1 MTQPTLSQA
10 LIIDTAMTPRPR
22 YARPTTTATATLTT
36 ALLLSIAAP
45 INAAE
50 SPATATGAAVR
61 ADNAFR
67 QDSNESV
74 KKEPLR
80 INPGDKRPAD
90 QFKVDVFGHPL
101 TIGGAYELEPRY
113 VEDRRLDPR
122 RDDDTANVYQDL
134 KLELF
139 YQWSKSLSFFVQS
152 DVYYDPEVYTETGL
166 DQYEAGIKLTQ
177 AWLFMHQI
185 LGSDFSMQL
194 GRQRMADKR
203 QWWWNDELD
212 AVRLYFGE
220 DNLFAELAI
229 AKELGSK
236 QSDQDF
242 IDPINNRVVRL
253 MGDVVWQ
260 WRPKHNITGFFL
272 SQFDNSDNQNP
283 GDLVKQSLKDV
294 NDGDL
299 NWFGAR
305 AMGKFKVEH
314 VGKIGYWLD
323 SAFVFGEETSLSFSD
338 VNSDIARARRQTT
351 QRVEAWGLDAGI
363 TWYSNLFL
371 EPYFTLGYA
380 YGSGD
385 SNPNDATDNNYRQSG
400 IHNNKTK
407 LSGSQ
412 RFRYYGELF
421 RPELS
426 NLNIMTAALG
436 FPLSEQSSI
445 DLLYHHYEQATA
457 STVLSDS
464 RIRATPTGRNAT
476 LGDELDVVVSLDE
489 WKHLQVQF
497 AGSLFMAGPAY
508 GSLEGNNS
516 FQLDL
521 TFKYSF

>member
-1 MTQPTLSQA
+1 MSSKTSIFSTKANYSLVGGV
-10 LIIDTAMTPRPR
+10 
-22 YARPTTTATATLTT
+22 
-36 ALLLSIAAP
+36 LLSLSVLADTTGVISDPSTA
-45 INAAE
+45 
-50 SPATATGAAVR
+50 SATR
-61 ADNAFR
+61 NDNVFR
-67 QDSNESV
+67 QDSLDNV
-74 KKEPLR
+74 RKEPLK
-80 INPGDKRPAD
+80 INPGDKRPKD

-113 VEDRRLDPR
+113 VEDRRLDPS

-152 DVYYDPEVYTETGL
+152 DVYYDPEVYTESGL

-177 AWLFMHQI
+177 AWMFIHQI
-185 LGSDFSMQL
+185 LDSDFSLQL

-212 AVRLYFGE
+212 SARFYFGE
-220 DNLFAELAI
+220 DNLFAELAV

-242 IDPINNRVVRL
+242 IDPVSDRLVRL

-260 WRPKHNITGFFL
+260 WDPKQNLSLFFL
-272 SQFDNSDNQNP
+272 NQFDNSDNQNL
-283 GDLVKQSLKDV
+283 GDLVKSDRTDPR
-294 NDGDL
+294 DGDL

-305 AMGKFKVEH
+305 AMGKFKIEH

-323 SAFVFGEETSLSFSD
+323 SAYVFGDETTSTFST
-338 VNSDIARARRQTT
+338 VNSDFSRVRSQS
-351 QRVEAWGLDAGI
+351 QKHVEAWGMDAGI

-371 EPYFTLGYA
+371 EPYFTVGYA

-385 SNPNDATDNNYRQSG
+385 NNPNDDTDTGYRQSG
-400 IHNNKTK
+400 IHNNKIK

-421 RPELS
+421 RPELA

-436 FPLSEQSSI
+436 FPISEQSSI
-445 DLLYHHYEQATA
+445 DVLYHHYEQATP
-457 STVLSDS
+457 STVIRDS
-464 RIRATPTGRNAT
+464 RIRATPNGRDGT
-476 LGDELDVVVSLDE
+476 LGDEVDVVVSLDE

-497 AGSLFMAGPAY
+497 AGSLFLAGDAF
-508 GSLEGNNS
+508 GRLEGNNS

>member
-1 MTQPTLSQA
+1 MSFTPF
-10 LIIDTAMTPRPR
+10 IIKTGK
-22 YARPTTTATATLTT
+22 T
-36 ALLLSIAAP
+36 ALLAGGALLSLSVLADTVVQQ
-45 INAAE
+45 
-50 SPATATGAAVR
+50 ATASAQR
-61 ADNAFR
+61 NDNAFR
-67 QDSNESV
+67 QDNGDGV
-74 KKEPLR
+74 RKEPLR

-122 RDDDTANVYQDL
+122 RDDDVANVYQDL

-139 YQWSKSLSFFVQS
+139 YQWSKSVSFFVQS
-152 DVYYDPEVYTETGL
+152 DVYYDPEVYTESGL

-177 AWLFMHQI
+177 AWLFIHQMFDSEYS
-185 LGSDFSMQL
+185 LQV
-194 GRQRMADKR
+194 GRQRIADKR

-212 AVRLYFGE
+212 AARIYYGE
-220 DNLFAELAI
+220 DTLFAELAI

-242 IDPINNRVVRL
+242 IDPVSDRVVRL
-253 MGDVVWQ
+253 MGDMVWQ
-260 WRPKHNITGFFL
+260 WDPKQNLSLFFL
-272 SQFDNSDNQNP
+272 SQFDNSDNQHP
-283 GDLVKQSLKDV
+283 GDVIRANRKDAS
-294 NDGDL
+294 DGDL
-299 NWFGAR
+299 NWFGGR
-305 AMGKFKVEH
+305 AMGKFKIER

-323 SAFVFGEETSLSFSD
+323 SAFVFGEETTQTFTD
-338 VNSDIARARRQTT
+338 INSNVSRVRAQTP
-351 QRVEAWGLDAGI
+351 RHVEAWGMDAGI

-371 EPYFTLGYA
+371 EPYLTLGYA

-385 SNPNDATDNNYRQSG
+385 SNPGDGTDSSYRQSG
-400 IHNNKTK
+400 IHNNKIK

-436 FPLSEQSSI
+436 FPISEQSSI
-445 DLLYHHYEQATA
+445 DLLYHHYEQATPSA
-457 STVLSDS
+457 TIRDS
-464 RIRATPTGRNAT
+464 RIRATPNGRRGT
-476 LGDELDVVVSLDE
+476 LGDEFDLVLSLDE

-497 AGSLFMAGPAY
+497 AGSLFMAGPAF
-508 GSLEGNNS
+508 GALEGNNS